1 MEYIFTLKYQ
11 LAGPAQDFD
20 ILVERLGEAGCDD
33 GLVGIGLPGRIAIEF
48 TREADSAQ
56 AAMRS
61 ALADVKRAIPA
72 ATLIEVMPDLVGLSD
87 IAAVLGVSRQ
97 AVRKLMLAHGGNFPA
112 PLHEGSSSI
121 WHLAEVL
128 GWLQGRGGHAI
139 ETALLE
145 VARAAQQINLAKEA
159 RRLPKYAADE
169 LEELLA

>member
-11 LAGPAQDFD
+11 LAEPAQDFD

-48 TREADSAQ
+48 TREADSAG
-56 AAMRS
+56 AALRS
-61 ALADVKRAIPA
+61 ALADVRRAIPA
-72 ATLIEVMPDLVGLSD
+72 TTLIEATPDLVGLSD

-97 AVRKLMLAHGGNFPA
+97 AVRKLMLAHAGFPV

-128 GWLQGRGGHAI
+128 GWLEERGSHAI
-139 ETALLE
+139 DAVLLE
-145 VARAAQQINLAKEA
+145 TARAAQQVNLAKEA
-159 RRLPKYAADE
+159 RRLPKSVADE
-169 LEELLA
+169 LDGLIA